1 MKNKNIELINEN
13 ALINALAPLGLREC
27 TVFDSID
34 STNTEA
40 KREVLCGKDTPLLV
54 IADSQTAG
62 RGRMGRSFYSP
73 ARTGLYMSLAI
84 EITGGLSKTVGIT
97 SAAAVSVFRA
107 IRRVCGIE
115 TGIKWVNDVYLDGKK
130 ICGIL
135 AESFVEGDRLF
146 AIVGIGVNLSTDS
159 FPEEI
164 RSTAASLDT
173 DPSLKGELAT
183 EICKELLTVI
193 PNIKSREFMN
203 DYRKHS
209 VVLGKKVV
217 FTENGEIYRGFAESI
232 SDDGALTVLLE
243 SGERRALSSGEIS
256 LRTEE

>member
-1 MKNKNIELINEN
+1 MKNQNIELINE
-13 ALINALAPLGLREC
+13 AYLIEKLSPLGLREC
-27 TVFDSID
+27 AVFDTLD

-40 KREVLCGKDTPLLV
+40 KRKVLCGTDTPLLV

-73 ARTGLYMSLAI
+73 SRTGLYMSLAT
-84 EITGGLSKTVGIT
+84 EITGGLSETVGKT

-115 TGIKWVNDVYLDGKK
+115 TGIKWVNDIYLDGKK

-135 AESFVEGDRLF
+135 AESFVEKDRLF
-146 AIVGIGVNLSTDS
+146 TIIGIGVNLNTNS
-159 FPEEI
+159 FPEDI
-164 RSTAASLDT
+164 KSIASSLDT
-173 DPSLKGELAT
+173 DLSLKGELAA

-203 DYRKHS
+203 DYREHS

-217 FTENGEIYRGFAESI
+217 FIENGLIYRGFAESI

-243 SGERRALSSGEIS
+243 SGEHRALTSGEIS

>member
-1 MKNKNIELINEN
+1 MKKQNIELINE
-13 ALINALAPLGLREC
+13 AYLIGELSPFGLREC
-27 TVFDSID
+27 AVFDSID

-40 KREVLCGKDTPLLV
+40 KRKVLCGRDSPFLV

-73 ARTGLYMSLAI
+73 SRTGLYMSLAI
-84 EITGGLSKTVGIT
+84 EITGGLSETVGIT

-115 TGIKWVNDVYLDGKK
+115 TGIKWVNDIYLDGKK

-135 AESFVEGDRLF
+135 AESFVEKDRLF
-146 AIVGIGVNLSTDS
+146 AIVGIGVNLTTDS
-159 FPEEI
+159 FPEDI

-173 DPSLKGELAT
+173 DLSLKGALAA

-193 PNIKSREFMN
+193 PEIKKREFMN
-203 DYRKHS
+203 DYRKYS
-209 VVLGKKVV
+209 VVLGKKVI
-217 FTENGEIYRGFAESI
+217 FNENGTSYRGFAESI

-243 SGERRALSSGEIS
+243 SGERRALASGEIS

>member
-1 MKNKNIELINEN
+1 MKNQNIELINKAYLLEK
-13 ALINALAPLGLREC
+13 LSPLGLREC
-27 TVFDSID
+27 TVLDTVD

-40 KREVLCGKDTPLLV
+40 KRKVLLGTDTPLLV

-73 ARTGLYMSLAI
+73 SRTGLYMSLAL
-84 EITGGLSKTVGIT
+84 EVTGGLSETVGIT

-107 IRRVCGIE
+107 IRSVCGIE
-115 TGIKWVNDVYLDGKK
+115 TGIKWVNDIYLGGKK

-135 AESFVEGDRLF
+135 AESFIESDRLF
-146 AIVGIGVNLSTDS
+146 AIIGIGVNLSTDS
-159 FPEEI
+159 FPEDI
-164 RSTAASLDT
+164 KSIAASLDA
-173 DPSLKGELAT
+173 DLSLKGELAAK
-183 EICKELLTVI
+183 ICEELLTVI

-203 DYRKHS
+203 DYRDHS
-209 VVLGKKVV
+209 VVLGKKVI
-217 FTENGEIYRGFAESI
+217 FNENGVIYRGFAESI

-243 SGERRALSSGEIS
+243 NGERRALTSGEIS

>member
-1 MKNKNIELINEN
+1 MKKKNIELINE
-13 ALINALAPLGLREC
+13 AYLRGKLSPLGLREC
-27 TVFDSID
+27 SVFDSID

-40 KREVLCGKDTPLLV
+40 KREVLCGKATPLLV

-84 EITGGLSKTVGIT
+84 EITGGLSETVGIT

-107 IRRVCGIE
+107 IRSVCGIE
-115 TGIKWVNDVYLDGKK
+115 TGIKWVNDIYLGGKK

-135 AESFVEGDRLF
+135 AESFVEGGRLF
-146 AIVGIGVNLSTDS
+146 AIIGIGVNLSTDS
-159 FPEEI
+159 FPEDI
-164 RSTAASLDT
+164 RNIAASLDT
-173 DPSLKGELAT
+173 DLSLKGELAAK
-183 EICKELLTVI
+183 ICEELLTAI
-193 PNIKSREFMN
+193 PNIKNREFMN
-203 DYRKHS
+203 DYRDHS

-217 FTENGEIYRGFAESI
+217 FTENGEISRGFAESI

-243 SGERRALSSGEIS
+243 NGERRALTSGEIS